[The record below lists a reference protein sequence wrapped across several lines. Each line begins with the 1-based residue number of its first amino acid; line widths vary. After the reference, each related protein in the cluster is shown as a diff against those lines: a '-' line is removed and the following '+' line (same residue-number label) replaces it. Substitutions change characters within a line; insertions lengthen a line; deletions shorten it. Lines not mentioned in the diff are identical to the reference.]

1 MAKTQPGW
9 APCERDKWEE
19 RWSYRTDEN
28 PLLCSRQI
36 QLFSLYSLYSTRMDW
51 EDSGRTKSGLLR
63 LAGGGE
69 GGVCH
74 QNIHAFS
81 KARQRARH
89 QSSGPET
96 VVTLDQRRL
105 TDTHAGRTLWLHDYV
120 FNPTL
125 ATVGLLA
132 SFMHEQSSALCTILR
147 ELVQRQK
154 VQTI

>member
-1 MAKTQPGW
+1 
-9 APCERDKWEE
+9 
-19 RWSYRTDEN
+19 
-28 PLLCSRQI
+28 
-36 QLFSLYSLYSTRMDW
+36 MDW
-51 EDSGRTKSGLLR
+51 EDSGRTKSSLLR

-69 GGVCH
+69 GGVWH

-81 KARQRARH
+81 KACQRARH

-120 FNPTL
+120 FNPTS

-132 SFMHEQSSALCTILR
+132 SFMHEQSSALCIILR